1 MLKPGYWLI
10 DEQQSY
16 TFGDLKLDWKMRTGI
31 LRLKYSKNDDYRIA
45 LLLVILLFPACLFS
59 QTTKDFQFWQKADV
73 ELNLTKIYD
82 IGIGVESRLTNNA
95 SDLSYYYLDFSN
107 IFQLSK
113 KVRFA
118 LDFLYVNKDIGD
130 YISHR
135 YQYNAAITFKEKI
148 HKFVIYDRLL
158 NEGQYVDPG
167 KGTETNMSDQYLRD
181 KLTLRYKVKKWV
193 YPYLEDE
200 IYYLL
205 VAQSKHRP
213 SGFNR
218 NRFYA
223 GTQFYLNSTNKIDLF
238 YMNEQN
244 FNAKK
249 PTINNVCGIGYSHS
263 FF

>member
-1 MLKPGYWLI
+1 M
-10 DEQQSY
+10 
-16 TFGDLKLDWKMRTGI
+16 KLNMVMVAGNSKAKFSEG
-31 LRLKYSKNDDYRIA
+31 RLSRMIVLMVIS
-45 LLLVILLFPACLFS
+45 LLPISLFS
-59 QTTKDFQFWQKADV
+59 QAINDFQFWQKADV
-73 ELNLTKIYD
+73 ELNLSKIYD

-107 IFQLSK
+107 IFQVTK
-113 KVRFA
+113 KIRFA
-118 LDFLYVNKDIGD
+118 LDFLYVNKDEVD

-135 YQYNAAITFKEKI
+135 YQYNAAITYKEKM
-148 HKFVIYDRLL
+148 HHFVFYDRLL

-167 KGTETNMSDQYLRD
+167 KDGNETKMTDQYLRD
-181 KLTLRYKVKKWV
+181 KLTARYKVKKWV

-213 SGFNR
+213 AGFNR

-223 GTQFYLNSTNKIDLF
+223 GTQFLLNSTNKIDLF
-238 YMNEQN
+238 YMNERN
-244 FNAKK
+244 FNAKN

>member
-1 MLKPGYWLI
+1 MVTGKYKVKFSEDYWSRMI
-10 DEQQSY
+10 VM
-16 TFGDLKLDWKMRTGI
+16 T
-31 LRLKYSKNDDYRIA
+31 
-45 LLLVILLFPACLFS
+45 VILLLPVSLFS
-59 QTTKDFQFWQKADV
+59 QTIKDFQFWQKADV

-95 SDLSYYYLDFSN
+95 SDLSYYYLDLSN
-107 IFQLSK
+107 IFRLSK
-113 KVRFA
+113 KFRFA
-118 LDFLYVNKDIGD
+118 LDFLYVNKDVGD
-130 YISHR
+130 YISQR
-135 YQYNAAITFKEKI
+135 YQYNAAITYRDKI
-148 HKFVIYDRLL
+148 HRFVFYDRLL

-167 KGTETNMSDQYLRD
+167 KYGNDTKMTDQYLRD
-181 KLTLRYKVKKWV
+181 KLTVRYKVKKWV

-213 SGFNR
+213 AGFNR

-223 GTQFYLNSTNKIDLF
+223 GTLFYLNSTNKIDVF

-244 FNAKK
+244 FNAKT
-249 PTINNVCGIGYSHS
+249 PVVNNVCGIGFSHS

>member
-1 MLKPGYWLI
+1 MVAENKKVKFSEGCSSRMIVL
-10 DEQQSY
+10 
-16 TFGDLKLDWKMRTGI
+16 M
-31 LRLKYSKNDDYRIA
+31 
-45 LLLVILLFPACLFS
+45 VILILPLGLFS
-59 QTTKDFQFWQKADV
+59 QTIKDFQFWQKADV
-73 ELNLTKIYD
+73 EMNLTKIYD
-82 IGIGVESRLTNNA
+82 IGMGVESRLTNNA
-95 SDLSYYYLDFSN
+95 SDLSYYYFDFSN

-118 LDFLYVNKDIGD
+118 LDFLYVNKDLVD

-135 YQYNAAITFKEKI
+135 YQYNAAITYKEKL

-167 KGTETNMSDQYLRD
+167 KYGNETKMTDQYLRD
-181 KLTLRYKVKKWV
+181 KLTVRYKVKKWI

-213 SGFNR
+213 AGFNR

-223 GTQFYLNSTNKIDLF
+223 GTLFYLNSTNKIDVF

-244 FNAKK
+244 FNAK
-249 PTINNVCGIGYSHS
+249 TAVVNNVCGIGFSHS